1 MDQNHLLNKLLAA
14 ARQRP
19 PGETVPYA
27 FEKRVMARLSARP
40 IEDSLALWG
49 QALWRAAALCMT
61 VSVLFGAWSAWP
73 RQSSESTTLEDAVF
87 AGIEQPN
94 DLW

>member
-1 MDQNHLLNKLLAA
+1 MDGNHLLNKLLAA

-19 PGETVPYA
+19 SGETVPYA
-27 FEKRVMARLSARP
+27 FEKRVMARLSARR
-40 IEDSLALWG
+40 IEDSWALWG
-49 QALWRAAALCMT
+49 RALWRAAALCT
-61 VSVLFGAWSAWP
+61 VVSGLFGAWAVWP
-73 RQSSESTTLEDAVF
+73 RPGSESTTLEDAVF